1 MTDIHEKEIADQID
15 REVADSNGLLALV
28 VCLSVSFGL
37 VVAGLAAAL
46 GAG

>member
-15 REVADSNGLLALV
+15 REVADSDGLVALV
-28 VCLSVSFGL
+28 VCLSVSCGL
-37 VVAGLAAAL
+37 VAATVLAVL